1 MKVIAYMLVVCSLYT
16 SLPARITSLPARYE
30 CREVV
35 PNHIKHTFAT
45 EEECRRSCDGQ
56 CVEETEENVPEET
69 QEAMQQ
75 EQ

>member
-16 SLPARITSLPARYE
+16 SLTARYE

-45 EEECRRSCDGQ
+45 GEECRRSCDGQ

-69 QEAMQQ
+69 QEATQQ
-75 EQ
+75 ER